1 MTIVIIAE
9 AGVNHNGDIEIAKNL
24 IDAAV
29 EAGADMV
36 KFQTF
41 KADKLA
47 TITAPKANYQIVQTG
62 NLGSQFEML
71 KSLELSQAMHEEL
84 IKYTNAKKIEFI
96 STAFDIQSL
105 QYIKRLGVKRY
116 KLPSGELTNLPYL
129 REIGSFGKPL
139 IISTGMA
146 SLEEIRAAVEI
157 LEAAGTARELM
168 TVLHCT
174 TEYPAPY
181 TDVNLTAM
189 QTIKKA
195 IGVEVGYSDH
205 TMGIEIPIAAAAL
218 GASIIE
224 KHLTMDQNLPG
235 PDHKASIMPEKFKE
249 MVNCVRNIDI
259 AMGDGVKRLTESEL
273 SNVKSV
279 RKSIVASRV
288 ISAGE
293 NFSEKNVTVK
303 RPGTGLSPMRWDD
316 VIGCCAKKTFKKDEF
331 ITI

>member
-84 IKYTNAKKIEFI
+84 IKYSNAKKIEFI

-303 RPGTGLSPMRWDD
+303 RPGTGLSPMRWDE
-316 VIGCCAKKTFKKDEF
+316 VLGCCAQKPFKKAEF